1 MVFCLLRSCEAN
13 VKRAKKL
20 IGTAL
25 IESFIL
31 VLSKESTHFVSI
43 ALARGHSVPRRFF
56 FFLPSSLSIV
66 TEMNLQGLGFHHST
80 TLAHNDSSFFR
91 FACSSSSSQL
101 SSLLVCLFFFFFLPT
116 LHALEKKANEEG
128 LKSDEFHTIFEPDFR
143 GTSNRFRLLQ
153 ISHAQCAALPPQTAG
168 LPASRQNGFNAN
180 LYLKRIQ

>member
-43 ALARGHSVPRRFF
+43 ALAGDTPFRGDS